1 MLLDKSF
8 VDRICKDQIKRFKSA
23 QIDDFEVPI
32 PHYHWF
38 QSDPDLSKEKY
49 LLKEFERA
57 SDFFLNSKDIEEQ
70 KIKIKKLIYKCLQV
84 ETQLNYVLIFPN
96 PDDLNDLRFKPY
108 KNFTEKNLKNFLKY
122 LSTQDLVLSREGISD
137 EITFENAA
145 LIIQVFSI
153 HIFLNFIL
161 QDCIINIGE
170 GKIYDTYVSLGT
182 EMYKEVENFIPKLNP
197 DGTLNTNE
205 FSTTDK
211 LKTIFNITRENNF
224 IGK

>member
-1 MLLDKSF
+1 VLLDKAF
-8 VDRICKDQIKRFKSA
+8 VDRICKDKIKRFKSA

-38 QSDPDLSKEKY
+38 QGDPDLSKEKA
-49 LLKEFERA
+49 LLKTFERA

-84 ETQLNYVLIFPN
+84 ETQLDYILIFPN
-96 PDDLNDLRFKPY
+96 PDNLNELRFKPY
-108 KNFTEKNLKNFLKY
+108 ENLTEKNLKNFLKY
-122 LSTQDLVLSREGISD
+122 LSIQDPVLSREGIGD

-145 LIIQVFSI
+145 LIIQVYSI

-170 GKIYDTYVSLGT
+170 GKIYDTYVSLGK
-182 EMYKEVENFIPKLNP
+182 EMYKEVENFIPKLNL

-205 FSTTDK
+205 FSTKDK
-211 LKTIFNITRENNF
+211 LKTIFNITRENKF